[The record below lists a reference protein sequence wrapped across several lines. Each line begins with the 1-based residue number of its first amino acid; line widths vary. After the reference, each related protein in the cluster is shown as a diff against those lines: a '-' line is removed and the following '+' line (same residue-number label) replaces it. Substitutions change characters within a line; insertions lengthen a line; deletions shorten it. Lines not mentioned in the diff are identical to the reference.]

1 MSFTREPSEEE
12 EIDVENGDP
21 PPRELWVD
29 PDILAAIATT
39 TPMLPTQ
46 SDEDDIDIQPST
58 SFIRETSEEED
69 IDIENGGHPLR
80 DPWVDPDV
88 FKLAAV
94 ADSAPIL
101 PTESDKDEIDVYSGS
116 SEVAMR
122 VLARDSTSDPQE
134 EKGENMPSGNW
145 ETMGLKILAEAAVFQ
160 TPLQLAESDQDGFNA
175 DCALSLK
182 RSQELHQ
189 ELKRGAK
196 LCDTCDIAGLNI
208 LAAVAATSTPF
219 PTAKPGEVEVRSN
232 AGRELKTIND
242 FSASSRKRSHEGRN
256 SLHSPCETATRAELD
271 QDDFEDGVVPRKR
284 SRAGRRI
291 AVPGR
296 FRNEPQRGRQH

>member
-1 MSFTREPSEEE
+1 MSFAREPSEEE

-46 SDEDDIDIQPST
+46 SDDDDIDVQPST

-69 IDIENGGHPLR
+69 IDIENGGPPSR
-80 DPWVDPDV
+80 NPVDLDV
-88 FKLAAV
+88 LAAV
-94 ADSAPIL
+94 AASAHVL
-101 PTESDKDEIDVYSGS
+101 PTESDKDEIDAHSGS

-122 VLARDSTSDPQE
+122 VLARNSTTVPQE
-134 EKGENMPSGNW
+134 DMGENMPSGNW
-145 ETMGLKILAEAAVFQ
+145 ETMGLKILAEAAVSG
-160 TPLQLAESDQDGFNA
+160 TPLQLAESNQDGSNA
-175 DCALSLK
+175 VCAVSLK
-182 RSQELHQ
+182 PSQELHQ

-208 LAAVAATSTPF
+208 LAAVAAASTPF
-219 PTAKPGEVEVRSN
+219 PTTKPGEDEVRSN
-232 AGRELKTIND
+232 AGRELKRNND

-256 SLHSPCETATRAELD
+256 SLHSPYATATRSKLD

-291 AVPGR
+291 VVPGR
-296 FRNEPQRGRQH
+296 FRNGPQRGRQH